1 MMLETVALLR
11 GVDDRVHRSL
21 PRADHGLVGKLTDE
35 FSMRLR
41 TF

>member
-1 MMLETVALLR
+1 MMLETVALPR

-21 PRADHGLVGKLTDE
+21 TRADHGPVGNLTDE